1 MKNFFSDPD
10 NLNENPIRVLRGNV
24 YQELSRLSPSFIAVL
39 RKAAAEGKL
48 DPSNIQFSDSEY
60 PATNGPAAGVGM
72 VLLYDGFQMYLWCM
86 CYCFVVYHSEMT
98 VKRQANRDEENDDVM
113 DGVDMEK
120 LKTAMK
126 LMEYAQS
133 LLKGYHPWDISLP
146 NPAYY
151 SDEMHDTITKVNA
164 VYLHAMNFVI
174 AHEVAHIE
182 LDHVT
187 DNAALD
193 LTELDM
199 EIQADARSVEL
210 IKDGMTTINKDTAE
224 LGVLAALCTLLLM
237 KSELSGGGHPD
248 SDDRIGAFIEHIIVD
263 NHSHLWGI
271 AVLAY
276 RLWADHYGHGIF
288 FFQNLDSAKLIY
300 DEIRKQLKEE
310 TLVQY
315 CEVIVPEGTYGVTCY
330 DVGDRRQF
338 YTKIDGFGVWFEADQ
353 LRGTVKPI
361 MNDQY
366 IDPTKISDFITAL
379 SGLIDNGSSGDQV
392 Q

>member
-1 MKNFFSDPD
+1 MKNFFPDPA

-48 DPSNIQFSDSEY
+48 DPRDIQFSDGEY
-60 PATNGPAAGVGM
+60 PATKGPAAGAGM

-98 VKRQANRDEENDDVM
+98 IKRQANRDKSKDNVM

-120 LKTAMK
+120 LRTAMK

-133 LLKGYHPWDISLP
+133 LLQGYHPWDISLP

-151 SDEMHDTITKVNA
+151 PDDLHDTITKVNE

-187 DNAALD
+187 ENLASS

-199 EIQADARSVEL
+199 EKQADARSVEL
-210 IKDGMTTINKDTAE
+210 IKDCLTARNKDTAE

-263 NHSHLWGI
+263 DHNHLWGI

-276 RLWADHYGHGIF
+276 RLWADHYRHGVF
-288 FFQNLDSAKLIY
+288 FFQNLDSAKLVY
-300 DEIRKQLKEE
+300 DEIRKQLREE

-315 CEVIVPEGTYGVTCY
+315 GEVIVPEGTYGVACY

-338 YTKIDGFGVWFEADQ
+338 YTKMNGHGVWFEFDQ
-353 LRGTVKPI
+353 LLGTVKPI
-361 MNDQY
+361 VNHEF
-366 IDPTKISDFITAL
+366 IDPTKISDFTIAL
-379 SGLIDNGSSGDQV
+379 SELINNGSSGDQV
-392 Q
+392 